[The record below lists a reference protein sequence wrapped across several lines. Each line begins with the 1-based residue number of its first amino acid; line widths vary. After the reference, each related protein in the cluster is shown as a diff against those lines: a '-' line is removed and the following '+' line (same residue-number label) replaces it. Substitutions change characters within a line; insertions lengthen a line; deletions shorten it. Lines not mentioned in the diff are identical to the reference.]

1 MPNVAILG
9 ASSQRHKFGNRAVR
23 AYQAKG
29 YTVFPINPT
38 TEVIEGLKAYRSI
51 RDVPVDHLDLVTLYL
66 PPEIG
71 LQVIDDIAA
80 KQVDEVLL
88 NPGADSPELLERGRR
103 LGLNMT
109 TGCSIVAIG
118 MSPYNL

>member
-1 MPNVAILG
+1 MPSVAIIG
-9 ASSQRHKFGNRAVR
+9 ASTQRHKYGNRAVR

-29 YTVFPINPT
+29 YTVYPINPAAAA
-38 TEVIEGLKAYRSI
+38 IEGLKAYASI
-51 RDVPVDHLDLVTLYL
+51 RDVPAAHLDLVTLYL
-66 PPEIG
+66 PPEVG
-71 LQVIDDIAA
+71 LQIIEDIAC

-88 NPGADSPELLERGRR
+88 NPGADSDELIARGRQ

-118 MSPYNL
+118 MSPYEL